1 MKFIAFFLSVLLLCC
16 SCSRKALTAVER
28 TSARA
33 TAADTFHAS
42 QRADESR
49 AVSAALAE
57 RFAAFSAADTVRDSV
72 STLLVVDTAGRVVYR
87 ERTLWHD
94 SRRRSIAATASAVS
108 RSDTLCRSLT
118 AADTVR
124 AAQCRAETVSTSATA
139 AEPSRPWY
147 KKALETLGGFL
158 LVAALLALAFIGIRE
173 RNG

>member
-1 MKFIAFFLSVLLLCC
+1 MKSIAFFLLVLLPCC

-28 TSARA
+28 TATA
-33 TAADTFHAS
+33 TAADTLRAS
-42 QRADESR
+42 QRTDESR
-49 AVSAALAE
+49 AVSTAFAE

-94 SRRRSIAATASAVS
+94 SRRRSLAAAAAVS
-108 RSDTLCRSLT
+108 RRADTVSRSVQT
-118 AADTVR
+118 ADTVR
-124 AAQCRAETVSTSATA
+124 TASASTETATSTTTVAA
-139 AEPSRPWY
+139 SRPWY

>member
-1 MKFIAFFLSVLLLCC
+1 MLSLCC
-16 SCSRKALTAVER
+16 SCSRKVLTAVER
-28 TSARA
+28 TAA
-33 TAADTFHAS
+33 VTAAADTLHVS

-94 SRRRSIAATASAVS
+94 SRRSAYAATASAVS

-124 AAQCRAETVSTSATA
+124 TALRRSETVASASA
-139 AEPSRPWY
+139 SAVEASRPWY

>member
-28 TSARA
+28 TSAS

-42 QRADESR
+42 RRADEIR

-124 AAQCRAETVSTSATA
+124 AAQCRAETVSTSASA

>member
-1 MKFIAFFLSVLLLCC
+1 MKFIAFFLLALLPCC

-28 TSARA
+28 TAA
-33 TAADTFHAS
+33 TAADTLRAS
-42 QRADESR
+42 QRTDESR
-49 AVSAALAE
+49 AVSAAFAE
-57 RFAAFSAADTVRDSV
+57 RFSAFSAADTVRDSV

-94 SRRRSIAATASAVS
+94 SRRSSVAATAAVS
-108 RSDTLCRSLT
+108 RRADTVARSVT

-124 AAQCRAETVSTSATA
+124 TSLRRSETATSTVAVEA
-139 AEPSRPWY
+139 SRPWY
-147 KKALETLGGFL
+147 KKTLETMGGFL